1 MSPLLDGWGWP
12 MARPPNDELVAVA
25 FVKTLHADLTTIVAT
40 RLPTDPDDWSAT
52 GFVVIRGT
60 GGEQDRDVPWERSN
74 IQLDC
79 YAVNP
84 NTDDPPWDKAADLAS
99 LVTGGAY
106 DMTKLHQPLTLR
118 AGYDRARVTGFAP
131 QRPRRQTTDPASYAW
146 YQIDAQ
152 LDWVTLT

>member
-1 MSPLLDGWGWP
+1 

-25 FVKTLHADLTTIVAT
+25 FIKTLHATLASIVAT
-40 RLPTDPDDWSAT
+40 RLPTDPTAWQVD
-52 GFVVIRGT
+52 GFVVVRGI
-60 GGEQDRDVPWERSN
+60 GGAQHDDVPYQSPT

-99 LVTGGAY
+99 LIGQGAY
-106 DMTKLHQPLTLR
+106 DMTKLNQPLTLR
-118 AGYDRARVTGFAP
+118 AGYDMARVTGFRP
-131 QRPRRQTTDPASYAW
+131 QRPRRQVGDPASYAW

-152 LDWVTLT
+152 LDWVPLSA